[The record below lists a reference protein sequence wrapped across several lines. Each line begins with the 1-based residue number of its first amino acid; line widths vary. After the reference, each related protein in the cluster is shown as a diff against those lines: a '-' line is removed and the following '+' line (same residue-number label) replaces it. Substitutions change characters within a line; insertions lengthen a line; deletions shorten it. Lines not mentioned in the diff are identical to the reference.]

1 MTTAAEINTAIPI
14 RLPEDGQTFTGCYG
28 EATGTRVWLNITPFG
43 RVEIYIYRDGHF
55 LNSFFV
61 AAPHG

>member
-1 MTTAAEINTAIPI
+1 MITASEINTATPA
-14 RLPEDGQTFTGCYG
+14 RLADEG
-28 EATGTRVWLNITPFG
+28 EVFVGPDAHTRVCVQITPFG
-43 RVEIYIYRDGHF
+43 RVEIYVYRDGHF